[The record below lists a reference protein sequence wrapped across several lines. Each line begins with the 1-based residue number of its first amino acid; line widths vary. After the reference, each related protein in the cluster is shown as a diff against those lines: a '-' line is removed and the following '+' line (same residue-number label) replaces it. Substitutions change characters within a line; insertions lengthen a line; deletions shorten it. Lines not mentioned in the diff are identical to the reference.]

1 MAKEKDDKV
10 LSLTDASAGFV
21 GAAFLYFIQKIPDGS
36 DAKQLLLYSM
46 TLVAL
51 AANNLFGI
59 LFSWGQRKWER
70 RSLKTQH
77 KDLVAE
83 VAEYSKN
90 DNPDPE
96 IMQEFNA
103 AMKKTQLALLRNLT
117 STTDGLPSETDA
129 MRKATPKR
137 KMNN

>member
-1 MAKEKDDKV
+1 MTKEKDDKV
-10 LSLTDASAGFV
+10 LSLTDASAGFL
-21 GAAFLYFIQKIPDGS
+21 GAAFLYFIQKLPEGS
-36 DAKQLLLYSM
+36 DAKQILLYSM
-46 TLVAL
+46 TVFAL
-51 AANNLFGI
+51 AANNIFGI
-59 LFSWGQRKWER
+59 LFSWVHRKWER

-96 IMQEFNA
+96 VMQEFNS
-103 AMKKTQLALLRNLT
+103 AMKKTQMALLRNLT
-117 STTDGLPSETDA
+117 ATTEGLPSETDA
-129 MRKATPKR
+129 MKKTTARK